1 MGALILSVPLLL
13 VLLTGLLALFLD
25 QDHYKA
31 QLSEMVE
38 SRTGRPLVID
48 GALQLAVGMKPRLH
62 AESIR
67 YPNASWGSQ
76 PWAIEIDKAV
86 FAVDLWALLRGK
98 LVVEDIVLEKPKLHV
113 EKNAAGVYNLAVLR
127 RSPATADVSLPWR
140 LEVPSVEIIDGE
152 ISVATRYRHWDIRI
166 DKAHA
171 ESAGPGKPV
180 RVDFAG
186 AVEDTPITAS
196 ATVGSWETLF
206 TYQPSPLSMDGWVG
220 VADNRVRATGSA
232 QNLLWW
238 RGIDLELDF
247 ELANTKQ
254 LSALAG
260 TSLPNLGTVVGHA
273 RLRQPER
280 FYTMAL
286 REIQLQ
292 STKWGLTNTLSGE
305 INRVYNRTGIELNF
319 SASGTLNRAVPGWL
333 MATVGAVDAMP
344 LDTNIAAHLSG
355 SAKALNLRVETA
367 KVESIGL
374 TISAGGEVDFIDGA
388 WRGELPLSLEL
399 NPSTESQELPGRALS
414 RIGELTA
421 KANLSRE
428 QKIWRLNE
436 IQLSLEREAL
446 AVKVTGMVNE
456 LNSQPSGHLYVTAE
470 ASDGR
475 YLAPLFDDP
484 LPPLS
489 ALKLEAALAFERGAW
504 RATVDDFSGR
514 VAATDFSASGAIAEL
529 HRLRGID
536 LAISARADD
545 WQQLPLLPSS
555 VSQTLP
561 QSGQIRGSA
570 RLTNDQSGALH
581 LTDLTVSVSGPPIA
595 LSASGEIRHLGASM
609 TADLEVEL
617 TLSEAESVQAWFADP
632 WATALVEAA
641 TPFTASG
648 NLYSSGRAPA
658 NWGVRNLKATS
669 MAAAIDAS
677 LSGEVAAFAP
687 LEARLHVDINDF
699 AIAQLPQFW
708 NIPHPQGGLLD
719 VSLDLTARGGEVSVK
734 NIIAELNSAAAIKAS
749 LSGEVAAFAPLEA
762 RLHVDIN
769 DFAIA
774 QLPQFWNIPHPQGGL
789 LDVSLDLTARGGEI
803 SIKNI
808 IAELNSAAAIK
819 ASFSGEVAAFAPL
832 DARLHVDIND
842 FAIAQLPQAW
852 NIPRPQGGL
861 LDVSLDLTAR
871 GGEVGVKNI
880 IAELNSAAA
889 TMRLHGDIDRLSPI
903 AINNMAMKFQ
913 ASSVADLEWHTA
925 HFNPDNPIEG
935 IITLMTTGARSNR
948 STVEVKIGANDLRGT
963 IDWRLPE
970 DKQSPM
976 QVEADLVSERFDLRE
991 ILLPGAKKTTRFF
1004 SNAPINTN
1012 WMSKLNG
1019 RIHLS
1024 AASGSNRLI
1033 SMRDMQ
1039 MQMRLDNGTLR
1050 QTITGRMGQGDLA
1063 MSLVV
1068 DATARQG
1075 DGQDDGKGDGIV
1087 AEFKMHG
1094 KQLDT
1099 KGLVVFRQDDFVDSG
1114 TFDSDIEVIASGA
1127 SMAELAATAN
1137 GRVALRL
1144 SDARVK
1150 NQTLNFIGGDIFS
1163 NLVTFIDPFRSVG
1176 EYIDIECG
1184 IIQFDFAQG
1193 VAASKNGL
1201 VMKTDK
1207 VTLLGA
1213 GEIDLRDESL
1223 KILLTPKARKGFGIN
1238 PSALAKVVRL
1248 GGTLAK
1254 PKIEGDSSRLLEAGA
1269 TVAATVYSGGLWL
1282 LVKGLLDRNQANAD
1296 VCNLDNA
1303 VEAESDSG

>member
-13 VLLTGLLALFLD
+13 VLLTGLLVLFLD
-25 QDHYKA
+25 QEHYKA

-127 RSPATADVSLPWR
+127 HSPATAGVSLPWR

-166 DKAHA
+166 DKARA

-247 ELANTKQ
+247 ELANTEQ

-260 TSLPNLGTVVGHA
+260 TSLPNLGTVSGHA

-286 REIQLQ
+286 REIEMQ
-292 STKWGLTNTLSGE
+292 STKWGLINTLSGE
-305 INRVYNRTGIELNF
+305 INRVYNRTGIALNF

-344 LDTNIAAHLSG
+344 LDTNIVAHLSG
-355 SAKALNLRVETA
+355 SAKALNLRVDTA
-367 KVESIGL
+367 KVESTGL

-388 WRGELPLSLEL
+388 WRGELPLSLEI
-399 NPSTESQELPGRALS
+399 NPATESQELPGRALS

-436 IQLSLEREAL
+436 IQLSLKREDL
-446 AVKVTGMVNE
+446 VVKVTGMVNE

-470 ASDGR
+470 ASDGQ
-475 YLAPLFDDP
+475 YLAPLFDAP

-489 ALKLEAALAFERGAW
+489 ALKLEAALAFERGTW

-514 VAATDFSASGAIAEL
+514 VAATEFSASGAIDEL

-536 LAISARADD
+536 LAISVRADH
-545 WQQLPLLPSS
+545 WRQLPLLPSS

-561 QSGQIRGSA
+561 QSGPIRGSA

-581 LTDLTVSVSGPPIA
+581 LTDLTASVSGQSIA
-595 LSASGEIRHLGASM
+595 LNASGEIRHLGASM
-609 TADLEVEL
+609 AADLEVEL
-617 TLSEAESVQAWFADP
+617 TLSEAESVQVWFADP
-632 WATALVEAA
+632 RATALVEAA

-669 MAAAIDAS
+669 VAAAINAS

-719 VSLDLTARGGEVSVK
+719 VSLDLTV
-734 NIIAELNSAAAIKAS
+734 
-749 LSGEVAAFAPLEA
+749 
-762 RLHVDIN
+762 
-769 DFAIA
+769 
-774 QLPQFWNIPHPQGGL
+774 
-789 LDVSLDLTARGGEI
+789 RGGEI

-808 IAELNSAAAIK
+808 IAELNSAAAIE

-903 AINNMAMKFQ
+903 VINNMALKFQ
-913 ASSVADLEWHTA
+913 AFSVADLEWHTA

-991 ILLPGAKKTTRFF
+991 ILPPRAKKTTRFF

-1114 TFDSDIEVIASGA
+1114 TFDSDIEIIASGA

-1144 SDARVK
+1144 NDARMK

-1163 NLVTFIDPFRSVG
+1163 NLVTFIDPFRSIG

-1184 IIQFDFAQG
+1184 IIQFDLAQG

-1201 VMKTDK
+1201 ALKTDR

-1213 GEIDLRDESL
+1213 GEIDLHDESL

-1254 PKIEGDSSRLLEAGA
+1254 PKIEGDSSRLLEAGV